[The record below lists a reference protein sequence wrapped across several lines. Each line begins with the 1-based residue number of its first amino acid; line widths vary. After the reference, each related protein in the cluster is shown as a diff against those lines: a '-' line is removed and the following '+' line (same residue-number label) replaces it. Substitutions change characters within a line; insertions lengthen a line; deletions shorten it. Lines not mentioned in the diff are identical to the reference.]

1 MNIAILGLGVV
12 GRGVYDIIDD
22 LHPSI
27 HIKYVLE
34 LDNSKLEEITTTQ
47 AKDINQILQDNEIDT
62 IVELIGGKTIA
73 YDFIKLALEKHKHV
87 ITANK
92 AVISEYFEELTNLAT
107 KNNVQLRYEASVG
120 GGIIILNTLLKLA
133 KVNPITEIKGIIN
146 GSTNFILSKIFTEDF
161 GYQEAFDLALQ
172 NGFIETGSTDDME
185 GLDLLRKINILS
197 MISFHQYIDE
207 KDIIRVPLTTLS
219 NKLYNHVKSI
229 NKVIKYL
236 AFSTYHN
243 GSISI
248 QLEPVLLDSNSPFA
262 QVNYEQNSIV
272 VKGQYHDYQ
281 TFTGLGA
288 GRYPTASAVVYDLLQ
303 IQSQIPFT
311 VQTSNL
317 GYTINTTPR
326 RGDYLVETK
335 DGFTILSNQTLV
347 DVQNNPNIKSFVRM
361 GE

>member
-12 GRGVYDIIDD
+12 GRGVYDIIND

-34 LDNSKLEEITTTQ
+34 LDNSKLEGITSIQ
-47 AKDINQILQDNEIDT
+47 AKEINEILQDEEIDT

-73 YDFIKLALEKHKHV
+73 YDFIKLALQNHKHV
-87 ITANK
+87 VTANK

-107 KNNVQLRYEASVG
+107 NNNVQLRYEASVG
-120 GGIIILNTLLKLA
+120 GGIIVLNTLLKLT

-146 GSTNFILSKIFTEDF
+146 GSTNFILSKIFAEDF
-161 GYQEAFDLALQ
+161 GYQDAFNLALEK
-172 NGFIETGSTDDME
+172 GFIETYSTDDME

-197 MISFHQYIDE
+197 MISYHQCIDE
-207 KDIIRVPLTTLS
+207 KDIIRVPLTSLS
-219 NKLYNHVKSI
+219 DNLYNYVKSM
-229 NKVIKYL
+229 NKVIKYV
-236 AFSTYHN
+236 AFS
-243 GSISI
+243 SIQKRSITI
-248 QLEPVLLDSNSPFA
+248 QLEPVALDTSSPFA

-272 VKGQYHDYQ
+272 INGKYHYYQ

-303 IQSQIPFT
+303 LQSNISFD
-311 VQTSNL
+311 VQASDL
-317 GYTINTTPR
+317 GYSINTSPR
-326 RGDYLVETK
+326 RGDYLIETK
-335 DGFTILSNQTLV
+335 DGFDILNNQTIN
-347 DVQNNPNIKSFVRM
+347 DIQKMPNIISFVRM